1 MSSLPTTSPDTAAGS
16 NATPDGSQ
24 VWFVT
29 GASRGFGLEIAREAL
44 ARGHRVVATARRS
57 AGIADLL
64 PEAGANLLA
73 LDVDVTDE
81 AQVQQAADAAI
92 ERFGRIDVVVNN
104 AGRGLLGAVEEA
116 SDTAVRAAFDVNVF
130 GALNVQR
137 AILPQL
143 RKQRSGHILNISSV
157 AGVVGIPGWGLY
169 NATKFAMEGFTEA
182 MSHELAP
189 LGIKV
194 TLIEPGYFRTDF
206 LDASSLDTEAHVIDD
221 YASTAGATRTHA
233 AGVNHAQPGDPV
245 KGARAIADVTEIAE
259 PPLRLVLGSDAYGF
273 TLAKLET
280 QVAELHTW
288 RKVSESTDHDDQAAG
303 VR

>member
-1 MSSLPTTSPDTAAGS
+1 MSSLPATSHNTPGS
-16 NATPDGSQ
+16 DNAPVGSD

-29 GASRGFGLEIAREAL
+29 GASRGFGLAIVREAL
-44 ARGHRVVATARRS
+44 ARGHKVVATARRS
-57 AGIADLL
+57 DRIAALL
-64 PEAGANLLA
+64 PEASQNLLA
-73 LDVDVTDE
+73 LDVDVTD
-81 AQVQQAADAAI
+81 AAEVTRAVDAAT
-92 ERFGRIDVVVNN
+92 EHFGRIDVVVNN
-104 AGRGLLGAVEEA
+104 AGRGLLGAVEEV
-116 SDTAVRAAFDVNVF
+116 SDQAVRAAFDVNVF

-143 RKQRSGHILNISSV
+143 RKQRSGHIVNVSSV

-169 NATKFAMEGFTEA
+169 NSTKFAMEGFTEA

-206 LDASSLDTEAHVIDD
+206 LDTSSLSTENNVIDD
-221 YASTAGATRTHA
+221 YAATAGATRSHA
-233 AGVNHAQPGDPV
+233 QDVNHAQPGDPV
-245 KGARAIADVTEIAE
+245 KGAEAIVNLTELAQ

-273 TLAKLET
+273 TRAKLET

-288 RKVSESTDHDDQAAG
+288 RKVSESTDHEDQAVHG
-303 VR
+303 R

>member
-1 MSSLPTTSPDTAAGS
+1 MSSLPATSPAAADTGTARAGS
-16 NATPDGSQ
+16 D

-44 ARGHRVVATARRS
+44 ARGHKVVATARRS
-57 AGIADLL
+57 GTIPGLL
-64 PEAGANLLA
+64 PRADGRLLA

-81 AQVQQAADAAI
+81 AQVQRAVDAAT

-116 SDTAVRAAFDVNVF
+116 SDRAARAAFDVNVF

-137 AILPQL
+137 AVLPQL
-143 RKQRSGHILNISSV
+143 REQRSGHIVNISSV
-157 AGVVGIPGWGLY
+157 AGVVGLPGWGLY
-169 NATKFAMEGFTEA
+169 NATKFAMEGFSEA

-194 TLIEPGYFRTDF
+194 SLIEPGYFRTDF
-206 LDASSLDTEAHVIDD
+206 LDASSLDTEANVIDD
-221 YASTAGATRTHA
+221 YAATAGATRAHA
-233 AGVNHAQPGDPV
+233 QHVNHAQPGDPV
-245 KGARAIADVTEIAE
+245 KGAKAIVDLTELAD
-259 PPLRLVLGSDAYGF
+259 PPLRLILGSDAYGF
-273 TLAKLET
+273 TQAKLDT

-288 RKVSESTDHDDQAAG
+288 RKISESTDHDAQAPEG
-303 VR
+303 R